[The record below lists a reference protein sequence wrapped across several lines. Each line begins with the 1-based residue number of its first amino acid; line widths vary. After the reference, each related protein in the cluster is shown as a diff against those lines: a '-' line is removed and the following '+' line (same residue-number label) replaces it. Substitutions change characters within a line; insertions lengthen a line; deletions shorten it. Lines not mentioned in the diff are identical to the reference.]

1 MKRCPHCGR
10 QADTAQLF
18 CENCGHRM
26 EEIQEESTKRES
38 AEGKKNREQE
48 DLLKQKEQALAKT
61 AQECERQK
69 QEAQR
74 LRAELEQK
82 TRESEKAKK
91 KKVKWTIFTLVFLL
105 ASGCL
110 AVVCFILADDL
121 DYAESR
127 VSDLR
132 SDYYDLENDMEGLLE
147 QAEFFDEYIVFV
159 GDDMEHYHKYG
170 CELWEGQDF
179 LAFNIDAAVMEGY
192 VPCEECWGEAIDLS

>member
-10 QADTAQLF
+10 QTDTAQLF

-82 TRESEKAKK
+82 TRESEKA
-91 KKVKWTIFTLVFLL
+91 I
-105 ASGCL
+105 
-110 AVVCFILADDL
+110 
-121 DYAESR
+121 
-127 VSDLR
+127 
-132 SDYYDLENDMEGLLE
+132 
-147 QAEFFDEYIVFV
+147 
-159 GDDMEHYHKYG
+159 
-170 CELWEGQDF
+170 
-179 LAFNIDAAVMEGY
+179 
-192 VPCEECWGEAIDLS
+192 

>member
-48 DLLKQKEQALAKT
+48 DLLKQREQALAES

-69 QEAQR
+69 QEAKR
-74 LRAELEQK
+74 LRTELEQK
-82 TRESEKAKK
+82 AREAEKAIK

-132 SDYYDLENDMEGLLE
+132 SDYYDLENDME
-147 QAEFFDEYIVFV
+147 
-159 GDDMEHYHKYG
+159 HYHKYG

-179 LAFNIDAAVMEGY
+179 LAFNINAAVMEGY